1 MNLFLLQ
8 QGQLSTTNGHHQVSP
23 QGPPPPYPLQ
33 QQQVAPPKRFKVTIS
48 YISYFGLEL
57 VLHCILVFMMVSLKL
72 SCAFCTSFKISL
84 TLDLFVMLQ
93 TETPEVPGRMPLV
106 TPPPAPAP
114 ATPTPS
120 FYLNQNQLQML
131 QVLQQNAANLNPQQ
145 QVKLFSHF
153 TIVITSLEIIPYF
166 LFLDF
171 LHVQHYDSKSFCK
184 F

>member
-1 MNLFLLQ
+1 
-8 QGQLSTTNGHHQVSP
+8 
-23 QGPPPPYPLQ
+23 
-33 QQQVAPPKRFKVTIS
+33 
-48 YISYFGLEL
+48 
-57 VLHCILVFMMVSLKL
+57 MMVSLKL
-72 SCAFCTSFKISL
+72 PSAFCTSFKISL

-153 TIVITSLEIIPYF
+153 TIVITNLEIILYF
-166 LFLDF
+166 LFLNF
-171 LHVQHYDSKSFCK
+171 LHVQHYDSKSFRK